1 MKKLA
6 VMMSLFCLLLLA
18 ACGTDSGKEVDQDS
32 NQSSGETTTNTN
44 ENTNN
49 NEDTDAT
56 TDEDANNNEDTD
68 ITTDE
73 DTNNNEDTDT
83 TTDENVDDSAAPSE
97 EQLTYQ
103 LNGEMIKETASLTN
117 SDNQGYSMYVLPNFT
132 LTGEEPRK
140 DTLYVNNADQ
150 NFMRIEL
157 LPDDVDWEQ
166 YEQNIAVELEYYNS
180 DITEPTDAN
189 LQMDN
194 ASIFEASNGEE
205 LATIYLIKDEK
216 QPMKLTMFTKADQ
229 DYRSA
234 FVEMAKTIVKD
245 Q

>member
-18 ACGTDSGKEVDQDS
+18 ACGTDSSNEVDQNS
-32 NQSSGETTTNTN
+32 NQSSGETATNTN
-44 ENTNN
+44 
-49 NEDTDAT
+49 
-56 TDEDANNNEDTD
+56 
-68 ITTDE
+68 E

-83 TTDENVDDSAAPSE
+83 TTDENADETNQQDNADDSAASSE

-103 LNGEMIKETASLTN
+103 LNGETIKETAVLTN

-140 DTLYVNNADQ
+140 DTVYVNDADQ

-157 LPDDVDWEQ
+157 LSDDVDWEQ

-189 LQMDN
+189 LQIDN
-194 ASIFEASNGEE
+194 ASIFEASNEEE

-216 QPMKLTMFTKADQ
+216 QPIKLTMFTKADQ

-234 FVEMAKTIVKD
+234 FVEMAKTIVKN

>member
-6 VMMSLFCLLLLA
+6 VMMSLSCLLLLA
-18 ACGTDSGKEVDQDS
+18 ACGTDSGNEVDQDS
-32 NQSSGETTTNTN
+32 NQSSGETATNTN
-44 ENTNN
+44 EDTNNTEDTATNTN
-49 NEDTDAT
+49 
-56 TDEDANNNEDTD
+56 
-68 ITTDE
+68 E
-73 DTNNNEDTDT
+73 DTNNNEGTDT
-83 TTDENVDDSAAPSE
+83 TTDETADDSAASSE
-97 EQLTYQ
+97 KQLTYQ
-103 LNGEMIKETASLTN
+103 FNGETIKETASLTN
-117 SDNQGYSMYVLPNFT
+117 SDNQGYYMYVLPNFT

-157 LPDDVDWEQ
+157 LSDGVDWEQ

-180 DITEPTDAN
+180 DITAPTDAN

-229 DYRSA
+229 DYRSV
-234 FVEMAKTIVKD
+234 FVEMAKTIVKN

>member
-18 ACGTDSGKEVDQDS
+18 ACGTDSGNEVDQDS
-32 NQSSGETTTNTN
+32 NQSSGETATNTN
-44 ENTNN
+44 EDTNN
-49 NEDTDAT
+49 TEDTDT
-56 TDEDANNNEDTD
+56 TTN
-68 ITTDE
+68 E
-73 DTNNNEDTDT
+73 DTNNNEGTDT
-83 TTDENVDDSAAPSE
+83 TTDEIADDSAAPSE
-97 EQLTYQ
+97 KQLTYQ
-103 LNGEMIKETASLTN
+103 FNGETIKETASLTN

-157 LPDDVDWEQ
+157 LSDGVDWEQ

-180 DITEPTDAN
+180 DITAPTDAN

-229 DYRSA
+229 DYRNV
-234 FVEMAKTIVKD
+234 FVEMAKTIVKN